1 MEELVSQISL
11 SLISCSNNLVNVDI
25 DFAKTLRKTCITKI
39 NQDATENPA
48 LENKTS
54 QPPDTGQQFFHEK
67 FPAHLKFS
75 VVSVDCQYTLRNVTT
90 AKNGREYIQFLEKR
104 FIKKYLSYADTVY

>member
-1 MEELVSQISL
+1 M
-11 SLISCSNNLVNVDI
+11 

-48 LENKTS
+48 LESKTL
-54 QPPDTGQQFFHEK
+54 QPHTGGQYFYEK

-75 VVSVDCQYTLRNVTT
+75 VVSVDCQHALWNVPHS
-90 AKNGREYIQFLEKR
+90 KEWQR
-104 FIKKYLSYADTVY
+104 VH